1 MRYHAEGRPVTAPAA
16 VAPPRF
22 APWRVAAW
30 MLLLL
35 AAFGGVQ
42 YLRMGD
48 WAYLAG
54 TLAVIVVCAG
64 GILRQSWARPAL
76 RVVALLLVLWVLA
89 SGGLMFA
96 QWDQF
101 AQARDR
107 ALTQPQPEIL
117 LLLIEQARRSYL
129 LGLVLKALLLPLLL
143 WLAWQLGRPGV
154 RAQFTAR
161 R

>member
-1 MRYHAEGRPVTAPAA
+1 MALA
-16 VAPPRF
+16 VAARPRF
-22 APWRVAAW
+22 ATWRVGAW

-48 WAYLAG
+48 WPYFAG
-54 TLAVIVVCAG
+54 SMAVIVVCAG
-64 GILRQSWARPAL
+64 GILRLPWARPAL

-89 SGGLMFA
+89 SGGLMEA

-101 AQARDR
+101 AQARAR
-107 ALTQPQPEIL
+107 AQALPQPDIM

-129 LGLVLKALLLPLLL
+129 LALALKAVLVPLLL
-143 WLAWQLGRPGV
+143 WLAWQMGRPAV
-154 RAQFTAR
+154 RGQFVAR

>member
-1 MRYHAEGRPVTAPAA
+1 VTAQVA
-16 VAPPRF
+16 VATLPRF
-22 APWRVAAW
+22 AAWRVAAW

-42 YLRMGD
+42 YLRYGD
-48 WAYLAG
+48 WPYLAG
-54 TLAVIVVCAG
+54 TLVVVVVCVG
-64 GILRQSWARPAL
+64 SILRQPWARQAL

-101 AQARDR
+101 AQARAH
-107 ALTQPQPEIL
+107 ALAQPRPEIL
-117 LLLIEQARRSYL
+117 LLVIEQARRSYL
-129 LGLVLKALLLPLLL
+129 LGLLLKALLVPLLL
-143 WLAWQLGRPGV
+143 WLAWQLGRPQV
-154 RAQFTAR
+154 RAQFVAR